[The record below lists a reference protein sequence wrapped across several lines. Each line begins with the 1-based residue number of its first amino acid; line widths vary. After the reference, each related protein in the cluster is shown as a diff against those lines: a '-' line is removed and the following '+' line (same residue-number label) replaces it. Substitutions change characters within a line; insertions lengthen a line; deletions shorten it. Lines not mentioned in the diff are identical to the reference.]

1 MVAAMLDG
9 RAITAGEL
17 ARVARVEPS
26 TASEHLGDLVRGGL
40 VSVTAHGRHRYFQ
53 LTGAEVAEA
62 LEALAQICPR
72 TPVSS
77 LRASAEASA
86 IGFAR
91 TCYDHIAGVL
101 GVAILDGLLAQKWL
115 VVSDDNF
122 EAGPAGY
129 EGFAAFDIDVD
140 ALQRQRRRFARPCL
154 DWTVRRPHLAGSL
167 GAAFCT
173 ALLQERWVERKQRH
187 RGLLLT
193 PVGDSQL
200 RAVLDIAID
209 PHTSP
214 TRGR

>member
-1 MVAAMLDG
+1 MDVDFTSVAKLLGNPARSAMVAAMLDG

-17 ARVARVEPS
+17 ARVARVE
-26 TASEHLGDLVRGGL
+26 
-40 VSVTAHGRHRYFQ
+40 

-129 EGFAAFDIDVD
+129 EGFAACRRSATAAAQVRSTLPGLDGSPAPFGRI
-140 ALQRQRRRFARPCL
+140 ARRRLLHRS
-154 DWTVRRPHLAGSL
+154 TAGAL
-167 GAAFCT
+167 GGTKATTPGAAAHSGRRQPATCGS
-173 ALLQERWVERKQRH
+173 RH
-187 RGLLLT
+187 RHRSSHL
-193 PVGDSQL
+193 PD
-200 RAVLDIAID
+200 
-209 PHTSP
+209 
-214 TRGR
+214 